1 MIYQLKYTDK
11 EAAQIHLKEVGVLQ
25 SVINYVTTFN
35 DEGEEVT
42 TEVVE
47 NEYTS
52 ITHAVVY
59 IGAIVDV
66 AGTYDD
72 EGNELTPTTFVEGYH
87 VDVMTKTDV
96 DFGTYVVTPNN
107 PKHNFSI

>member
-11 EAAQIHLKEVGVLQ
+11 EAAQTHLREAVVL
-25 SVINYVTTFN
+25 
-35 DEGEEVT
+35 D
-42 TEVVE
+42 VE

-66 AGTYDD
+66 AGTYDE
-72 EGNELTPTTFVEGYH
+72 EGNELTPPTFVDGYH
-87 VDVMTKTDV
+87 VDVMTKVDV
-96 DFGTYVVTPNN
+96 DFGAYVVSPSN
-107 PKHNFSI
+107 PRHKFGGE

>member
-1 MIYQLKYTDK
+1 MIVQLKYTDK
-11 EAAQIHLKEVGVLQ
+11 EAAQTHLQEVGVL
-25 SVINYVTTFN
+25 
-35 DEGEEVT
+35 DL
-42 TEVVE
+42 E

-66 AGTYDD
+66 AGTCDE
-72 EGNELTPTTFVEGYH
+72 EGNELTPPKFVEGYH

-96 DFGTYVVTPNN
+96 DFGAYVVTPTN
-107 PKHNFSI
+107 PNHKFSI